1 MMNIMKKTLT
11 VLAMVVATAFSA
23 NAQETKTTTE
33 KGGTKGTFLS
43 IGAEAGVPT
52 GTLANTHKLGFGG
65 SAKVGFNV
73 IENGYITLN
82 AGYISFASKSAGPSL
97 GSMNIIPIKAGFRY
111 NFGGFYVEP
120 QLGWTKA
127 KLKGSD
133 NSESSFTWAP
143 NVGIIIA
150 DVVDLSAR
158 YESFNTDGYKGSHVG
173 FRLAYN
179 FNLGGR

>member
-1 MMNIMKKTLT
+1 MKKTLT
-11 VLAMVVATAFSA
+11 VLAMVVVAAFSA
-23 NAQETKTTTE
+23 KAQDTKTKTE
-33 KGGTKGTFLS
+33 KGGTQGTFIS
-43 IGAEAGVPT
+43 IGGEAAVPT
-52 GTLANTHKLGFGG
+52 GDVANTHKLGLGG

-73 IENGYITLN
+73 INNGWITLN
-82 AGYISFASKSAGPSL
+82 AGYISFASKSAGPAVGSL
-97 GSMNIIPIKAGFRY
+97 NIIPIKAGFRY
-111 NFGGFYVEP
+111 NLGGFYVEP
-120 QLGWTKA
+120 QIGWTKA

-143 NVGIIIA
+143 NVGIMIA

-158 YESFNTDGYKGSHVG
+158 YESFNTDGNKWSHVG